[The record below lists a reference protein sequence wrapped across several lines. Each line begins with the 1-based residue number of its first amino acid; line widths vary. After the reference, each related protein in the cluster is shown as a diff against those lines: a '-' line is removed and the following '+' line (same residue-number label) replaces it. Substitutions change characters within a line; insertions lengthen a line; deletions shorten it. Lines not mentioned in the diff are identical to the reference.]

1 MESLYYAAAIPYYAA
16 DGVVKGAKSGA
27 AYVAGKVSEYV
38 DEYWMFAYIGVAV
51 AVVGVLAKLL
61 NEN

>member
-1 MESLYYAAAIPYYAA
+1 MGEEA
-16 DGVVKGAKSGA
+16 V
-27 AYVAGKVSEYV
+27 GKVYEFV
-38 DEYWMFAYIGVAV
+38 DEYRTFAYIGVAV